1 LKKIDKSFAPD
12 SIQNPL
18 KIRIA
23 IGKTIAMGPGKA
35 DLLDAIDETGSIS
48 AAAKQMK
55 MSYRRAWELVD
66 VMNKSFNQ
74 PLVISSPG
82 GVNGGGAQLS
92 DFGRTILQN
101 YRDLVKKSSNAA
113 RTELQQILSNIQL

>member
-1 LKKIDKSFAPD
+1 MPEQS
-12 SIQNPL
+12 SNHSPL

-74 PLVISSPG
+74 PLVNSSPG
-82 GVNGGGAQLS
+82 GINGGGAQLS
-92 DFGRTILQN
+92 EFGRTILHH
-101 YRDLVKKSSNAA
+101 YRDFVKKSDAKVITVVCFVLYPN
-113 RTELQQILSNIQL
+113 

>member
-1 LKKIDKSFAPD
+1 MMNES
-12 SIQNPL
+12 L

-23 IGKTIAMGPGKA
+23 SGKATAMGPGKA
-35 DLLDAIDETGSIS
+35 DLLDAIDACGSIS
-48 AAAKQMK
+48 SAAKQMK

-66 VMNKSFNQ
+66 VMNKCFNQ

-92 DFGRTILQN
+92 EFGRAILKS
-101 YRDLVKKSSNAA
+101 YRDLVTKSSTAA
-113 RTELQQILSNIQL
+113 QTELDQILSNIKR

>member
-1 LKKIDKSFAPD
+1 LKKIDNSSVPD

-82 GVNGGGAQLS
+82 GVNGGGALLS
-92 DFGRTILQN
+92 GFGRSILQN

-113 RTELQQILSNIQL
+113 HQELQQILSNIQL